1 MSRQKGLA
9 LVLVLWVLSLLTIM
23 AGSFALSMRRE
34 VSIIAGI
41 TDNARA
47 LAVAQAGIAMAEM
60 MLLNPEQNLRWRTD
74 GSVYQ
79 IDYTS
84 TAQPMASVR
93 IQMQSEA
100 GKINLN
106 TADQSLLQALMSH
119 APVDAEQQTKIV
131 NAIQDWRDE
140 DDLVRLDGAEKNE
153 YQDAGLSYRPPN
165 RPFQA
170 IEELQM
176 VLGMDEEV
184 YKWIEPLITIYS
196 GQAKINLQL
205 AAKDVLLVMPDLD
218 AVLVEEF
225 ITARLETAK
234 NDLPMPAFPLSTVQS
249 TTDVQTVPVAIVAE
263 ALLDDGS
270 SARISAV
277 IKPSDDDRVPFQ
289 VLKWQ
294 RNTASGA
301 SLFGE
306 EMNELIV
313 AQYAE
318 PEFDN

>member
-1 MSRQKGLA
+1 VSRQQGLA

-41 TDNARA
+41 TNNAQA
-47 LAVAQAGIAMAEM
+47 LAVAQSGIAMAEM
-60 MLLNPEQNLRWRTD
+60 MLLNPEPSQRWRTD

-84 TAQPMASVR
+84 SEQTMASVR
-93 IQMQSEA
+93 IQMQSET

-106 TADQSLLQALMSH
+106 TADQILLQALMSH
-119 APVDAEQQTKIV
+119 APVDAERQTKIV

-153 YQDAGLSYRPPN
+153 YEDAGLSYRPRN
-165 RPFQA
+165 QPFQA
-170 IEELQM
+170 IEELQL
-176 VLGMDEEV
+176 VQGVDEDV
-184 YKWIEPLITIYS
+184 FKWIEPLITIYS
-196 GQAKINLQL
+196 GRTKVNLQL
-205 AAKDVLLVMPDLD
+205 ASKEVLQIMPGQDALLVE
-218 AVLVEEF
+218 AF
-225 ITARLETAK
+225 ITARLESAK
-234 NDLPMPAFPLSTVQS
+234 NDLPMPAFPSSTGQS
-249 TTDVQTVPVAIVAE
+249 SAEGQTAPVAIVAE
-263 ALLDDGS
+263 VQMDDGS

-277 IKPSDDDRVPFQ
+277 IKHSDDGRLPFQ

-301 SLFGE
+301 SLFSE
-306 EMNELIV
+306 AMNELIV